1 MSVASTSRN
10 PSIQWAPELHRE
22 HSEMSDDE
30 EGEDSYYEDWNK
42 TTSDKDSF
50 AAQHLRRTIGG
61 LKWNKINNYPSTA
74 PIPSKERAGS
84 ILSAFEVG
92 HQDGVPLVEDPAERA
107 EYERK
112 RRASSSGVSQLE
124 KIENYPQLQK
134 EYLENRQGSVLSA
147 FTKNNQ
153 HFDDAM
159 ILPEDPANERR
170 NSTVGIEKIENYPT
184 LSKEEREKRLAEG
197 RHGSILGVFADDH
210 EEAANM
216 PNEPKERRSSSNN
229 GPARPVIE
237 NYPQNSHKRTMSG
250 ASALEV
256 PQVMNGRRGSTSNA
270 KDRRGSVLSLW
281 TDNSD
286 DHEYAAHEYEDVKD
300 KDSDRISN
308 RSSNN
313 GTGTKL
319 ELPGGPQ
326 QKGRAYSGTERH
338 GSILSMW
345 TPGKHKNGDDVI
357 GHGDDF
363 SDDEDEK

>member
-1 MSVASTSRN
+1 
-10 PSIQWAPELHRE
+10 
-22 HSEMSDDE
+22 MSDGEDE
-30 EGEDSYYEDWNK
+30 EDYYEDWSK
-42 TTSDKDSF
+42 TTDDRNSF

-61 LKWNKINNYPSTA
+61 VKWNKINKYPSTA
-74 PIPSKERAGS
+74 GMPNKDRSGS
-84 ILSAFEVG
+84 ILSTFEVG
-92 HQDGVPLVEDPAERA
+92 HEDGVPLAEDPAERA

-112 RRASSSGVSQLE
+112 RRASSSGVTQLE

-147 FTKNNQ
+147 FNKNNQ

-159 ILPEDPANERR
+159 VLPEEPAPERR
-170 NSTVGIEKIENYPT
+170 NSKVGIEKIENYPS
-184 LSKEEREKRLAEG
+184 LSKEEREKRMADG
-197 RHGSILGVFADDH
+197 RHSSILGVFADDH
-210 EEAANM
+210 EEAANT
-216 PNEPKERRSSSNN
+216 PSEPRERRSSSNA

-237 NYPQNSHKRTMSG
+237 NYPTNSHKRTVSG
-250 ASALEV
+250 GSSLEV
-256 PQVMNGRRGSTSNA
+256 PQLTNGRRGSVSNA

-286 DHEYAAHEYEDVKD
+286 DHEYAAHEYDDVKD
-300 KDSDRISN
+300 KDSDGMSN

-313 GTGTKL
+313 GTSTKV

-326 QKGRAYSGTERH
+326 KKGRAYSGSERR

-345 TPGKHKNGDDVI
+345 SPGKHKDGDDFI

-363 SDDEDEK
+363 SEDDEEK